1 MCGLLR
7 YSSIKTTPNLN
18 KLSYTERMFFDW
30 MSRRRRKQISFI
42 SQKNICRLSSPR
54 IIKHKISHFI
64 NYRNNAMVK
73 IPSAGQRR
81 RTSISQIDCL
91 LLVIENRRESEM
103 RFGRRRAPC
112 KTPPKRVGNVRN
124 PKIILNHL
132 KLPHRQVLS
141 RVAAPSSVCVVSSST
156 VRWCQHSVGDVP
168 LRFNL

>member
-7 YSSIKTTPNLN
+7 YSASKTTPNLN
-18 KLSYTERMFFDW
+18 KLFYTERMFFDW
-30 MSRRRRKQISFI
+30 MSRRRRFHSYRR
-42 SQKNICRLSSPR
+42 KNICRLFSPR

-73 IPSAGQRR
+73 IPKE

-132 KLPHRQVLS
+132 KPHRRQVLS
-141 RVAAPSSVCVVSSST
+141 RVAAPSSGA
-156 VRWCQHSVGDVP
+156 HS
-168 LRFNL
+168 